1 MLKVGRSNLQMRICY
16 IQVVLAVSGL
26 AADLK
31 VVKSPFPIEDVDVAV
46 TIAATVVRLSLP
58 EDARVDEEMT
68 SSIFNPDEF

>member
-16 IQVVLAVSGL
+16 IQVELAVSGL

-31 VVKSPFPIEDVDVAV
+31 VVKSPFPIEDVDVVV

-68 SSIFNPDEF
+68 SSIFNLDEF

>member
-1 MLKVGRSNLQMRICY
+1 M
-16 IQVVLAVSGL
+16 LAVSGL

-46 TIAATVVRLSLP
+46 TIAATAVRLSLP

-68 SSIFNPDEF
+68 SSTFGLDEL